1 MTSSTGNRRLGKRY
15 DHDGVAIAIGRVT
28 PTDDARRL
36 EVEVLEEAVPVILVP
51 GIMGSNLRDVRTGQS
66 VWRGNSLLRM
76 MMQWL
81 FRSATTRRRKLNPDT
96 TEVDPRGKY
105 MGPGSTVT
113 NKETAKQRGWGTVA
127 SYGYGKFV
135 PWLDKALN
143 DDETSPWAG
152 MEDDIKLVESW
163 APFKKPEK
171 LFPAESQ
178 KAWGVY
184 SPVHCVGY
192 NWLRSNA
199 ESGAYLVSKINEI
212 IEFWRSRKSEDGTCY
227 RCEKVV
233 LVTHSMGGLVSRAA
247 VLDAFGGAV
256 DANVSEKVAGV
267 VHGVM
272 PAFGAA
278 AAYHHIR
285 TGYDFPT
292 GLVLGRNAAQV
303 TAVLANS
310 PGGLELM
317 PNTDYPE
324 GWLQARS
331 STGQPLMALPE
342 AVAQADAQTG
352 RTSADP
358 YLQIYTKR
366 DEWYRLIDAGLI
378 DPGGLDR
385 KKDPPVDS
393 WTRYLGIVL
402 AAARF
407 HQTLGN
413 TYHDPTYSHF
423 GNDPRKATYQTLP
436 WVATGPV
443 TATTAELKAAKVR
456 GHKSDPVKL
465 DIAGYPAFKIGK
477 AEDPGDDTVP
487 AVSGGAPG
495 TVETDAVKQSFSLI
509 GLAHGSSY
517 QDEGPA
523 QMSTLYS
530 IGKIIGRS
538 Q

>member
-1 MTSSTGNRRLGKRY
+1 MTSGTENRRLGKRY
-15 DHDGVAIAIGRVT
+15 DHDGAAIATGRVT
-28 PTDDARRL
+28 PTGDAERL

-66 VWRGNSLLRM
+66 VWRANGLLRM
-76 MMQWL
+76 AMQWL

-96 TEVDPRGKY
+96 TEVDPRGRYLGRGK
-105 MGPGSTVT
+105 TVT
-113 NKETAKQRGWGTVA
+113 NRKTARQRGWGTVA
-127 SYGYGKFV
+127 RYGYGKFV

-143 DDETSPWAG
+143 DDEASPWAG

-163 APFKKPEK
+163 APFKRPHK
-171 LFPAESQ
+171 LSVDESE

-199 ESGAYLVSKINEI
+199 ESGEYLVGKINEI
-212 IEFWRSRKSEDGTCY
+212 IEFWRSQKNDDGTSY
-227 RCEKVV
+227 RCDRVV

-247 VLDAFGGAV
+247 VMDAFGGQV
-256 DANVSEKVAGV
+256 DANVSEKVAGI

-310 PGGLELM
+310 PGGLELV
-317 PNTDYPE
+317 PNTGYPA
-324 GWLQARS
+324 GWLLARS
-331 STGQPLMALPE
+331 TTGRTLMALPE
-342 AVAQADAQTG
+342 AEADAGTDG
-352 RTSADP
+352 GPPDP

-366 DEWYRLIDAGLI
+366 DEWYRLIDADLI

-393 WTRYLGIVL
+393 WTRYLGLVL

-407 HQTLGN
+407 HKTLGN
-413 TYHDPTYSHF
+413 NYHDPTYSHF
-423 GNDPRKATYQTLP
+423 GNDPREATYQTLP

-443 TATTAELKAAKVR
+443 TASAAELKAAHVR
-456 GHKSDPVKL
+456 GNKSDPVKL
-465 DIAGYPAFKIGK
+465 DIAGRPAFKIGK

-495 TVETDAVKQSFSLI
+495 TIDSDAVKQSFGLV

-517 QDEGPA
+517 QDKGPA